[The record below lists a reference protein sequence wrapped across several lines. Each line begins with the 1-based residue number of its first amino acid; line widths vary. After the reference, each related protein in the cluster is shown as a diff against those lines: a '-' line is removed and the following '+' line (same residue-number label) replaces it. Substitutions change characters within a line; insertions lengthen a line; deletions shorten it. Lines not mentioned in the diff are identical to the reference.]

1 METKEIKFEIP
12 EGYELDTALT
22 DLSKGIIKLKKKEN
36 QLPQSWGE
44 LGKVEG
50 YCVLSS
56 SGVSN
61 YVGPSTSINRNV
73 FPTKELAEA
82 ALALAQLLQLRDRYN
97 DRWVPDWNNGYEVKY
112 TIYVYDNKLICDEN
126 ISANHVL
133 YFKSEKLRDEFLNAP
148 EINKLLQIAKPLL

>member
-36 QLPQSWGE
+36 QLPQSWEE
-44 LGKVEG
+44 LEMIKGYFIEG
-50 YCVLSS
+50 GSS
-56 SGVSN
+56 IINFEGT
-61 YVGPSTSINRNV
+61 STSINRNI

-97 DRWVPDWNNGYEVKY
+97 DRWVPDWNNGYELKY

-133 YFKSEKLRDEFLNAP
+133 YFKSEKLRDEFLSAP
-148 EINKLLQIAKPLL
+148 EINKLLQIAKSLL